1 MLLYWNNERSVA
13 MKTAH
18 QNDKT
23 LHEKQLQCLKLGHRY
38 MKNDMLAGA

>member
-38 MKNDMLAGA
+38 IKNDMLAGA